1 MRRLTR
7 VELLKIRTTRL
18 TYGLLATATGLTA
31 LLTVL
36 RAATAGHGK
45 EPPLYASAGL
55 TRALTV
61 IGFAFLISIVFG
73 ATVSSGEFRHSTATV
88 TYLAF
93 PNRTRVLVAKLIAA
107 ASTGL
112 MFGALG
118 FAASTG
124 VAMIFVAAHGYA
136 VALSAGTIVGYGAGA
151 TLAAG
156 LLAAVGV
163 ALGTLIRAQLG
174 VVIGVFVWT
183 VFAESILGG
192 VVNPLG
198 PYLPFTAAT
207 TLAGAKL
214 GGGGFGYTGSST
226 ATPLPFI
233 AAALRSP
240 ASRRSS
246 RWWPHERRSAQTS
259 PDGPRVV
266 QPQTAQPQSPP

>member
-1 MRRLTR
+1 MNRLIR

-18 TYGLLATATGLTA
+18 TYGLLAGATGLTA
-31 LLTVL
+31 LLTLL
-36 RAATAGHGK
+36 RAAMAGHGNTQ
-45 EPPLYASAGL
+45 PLDTGAGL
-55 TRALTV
+55 TRVLTV

-93 PNRTRVLVAKLIAA
+93 PNRIRVLIAKLIAA
-107 ASTGL
+107 ASVGL
-112 MFGALG
+112 AFGAVG
-118 FAASTG
+118 FAASAA
-124 VAMIFVAAHGYA
+124 VAMIFVAAHGDH
-136 VALSAGTIVGYGAGA
+136 VALGAGTIVGYGAGA
-151 TLAAG
+151 MLASG

-174 VVIGVFVWT
+174 VVIGVFIWT
-183 VFAESILGG
+183 IFAESILGG
-192 VVNPLG
+192 VINQLG

-233 AAALRSP
+233 AAVALI
-240 ASRRSS
+240 AAIATLV
-246 RWWPHERRSAQTS
+246 SAIAARTS
-259 PDGPRVV
+259 LRTDI
-266 QPQTAQPQSPP
+266 A

>member
-1 MRRLTR
+1 MNRLIR

-36 RAATAGHGK
+36 RAATAGHGN
-45 EPPLYASAGL
+45 EPPLDTSNGL
-55 TRALTV
+55 TRVLTV

-93 PNRTRVLVAKLIAA
+93 PNRTRVLIAKLVAA
-107 ASTGL
+107 ASFGL
-112 MFGALG
+112 SFGALA
-118 FAASTG
+118 FAAGTG
-124 VAMIFVAAHGYA
+124 VALIFVAGRGYA

-151 TLAAG
+151 ALATA
-156 LLAAVGV
+156 LLAALGV

-174 VVIGVFVWT
+174 VVVGVFVWT

-192 VVNPLG
+192 VFNEVG

-207 TLAGAKL
+207 TLAGSKL
-214 GGGGFGYTGSST
+214 GGGGFGYTGTST
-226 ATPLPFI
+226 ATPLPFV
-233 AAALRSP
+233 AAALLVAAIATLLAVVAARTSLRSDI
-240 ASRRSS
+240 A
-246 RWWPHERRSAQTS
+246 
-259 PDGPRVV
+259 
-266 QPQTAQPQSPP
+266 